1 LLGVEELEPALQ
13 LWHHDGSSCS
23 SAVA

>member
-13 LWHHDGSSCS
+13 LWHHDGNSCS